1 MHPVH
6 LSTVGRGKPWGM
18 TKTTHSS
25 APGSRALALGDRI
38 FHVPLLPLRQNRFVY
53 PIVREL
59 SAAPNDPE
67 SFIGRL
73 VAAEGSPEHVT
84 TEELDQ
90 LAEAVFHAATAADPT
105 LTRDEFEDLPIT
117 PAQLIDGFF
126 VVRLQ
131 TGAWRTPEDDSSSTA
146 AEGEGAPGE
155 ASGA

>member
-1 MHPVH
+1 MQRLH
-6 LSTVGRGKPWGM
+6 LQTVGRVKPWGM
-18 TKTTHSS
+18 TETTRSP

-38 FHVPLLPLRQNRFVY
+38 FHVPLLPLRQNRIVY
-53 PIVREL
+53 PIVRAL
-59 SAAPNDPE
+59 AAAPNEPE

-84 TEELDQ
+84 TDELDQ
-90 LAEAVFHAATAADPT
+90 LAEAVFHAATAADRT

-131 TGAWRTPEDDSSSTA
+131 TGAWKAPEDDSSSTA
-146 AEGEGAPGE
+146 AEGEAAGE